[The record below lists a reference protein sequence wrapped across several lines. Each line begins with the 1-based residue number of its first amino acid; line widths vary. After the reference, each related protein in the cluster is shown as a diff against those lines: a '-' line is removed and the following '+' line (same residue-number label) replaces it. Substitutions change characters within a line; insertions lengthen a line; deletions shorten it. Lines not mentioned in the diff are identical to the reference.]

1 MKEIIIVGNG
11 LAGLSA
17 ALEASESGAKVVLVA
32 QTPPERSQ
40 SVMAAGGINAALNT
54 KGQNDSPEQHCEDT
68 LKAGCDLADR
78 EAVRAMTMTAPEL
91 IKKLARLGVIF
102 SRDERGNVNLR
113 YFGGQKKMRTAYA
126 KSAIGKQL
134 MCGLAQQLRKL
145 EARGNI
151 EVKEN
156 CRFLSAVIEQGK
168 CFGGVFENTR
178 TGQLFSLT
186 CDALI
191 LATGGM
197 NGVFG
202 NTTGSILSD
211 GSAIAAVFRQGAKLG
226 NAEMIQY
233 HPTTVDTKG
242 KRMLISEAARGEGG
256 RLFTYRDGRPWYFME
271 EWYPEGGNLM
281 PRDVVSRGIYR
292 VCHELNLGI
301 EHKETVYLDISFL
314 SKKEIEL
321 KLREIDDLCHTYL
334 KLDPSKKCIPVY
346 PGIHYFMGGIYVDRN
361 HESSIE
367 GLFAAGEC
375 ACQYHGANRLGGN
388 STLGAIYGGMV
399 AARNAIL
406 NADSERNA
414 ITATADRIRARNQYA
429 EKEVQR
435 IQSRL
440 NHFSTGNIAPDRM
453 ISEMRLIMNNTMGIE
468 RNETSLK
475 EGIQSINTLISRAA
489 ELSLGQ
495 LRPSEAI
502 VAEDL
507 LVLGKALLCSALER
521 KESRGA
527 HFRRDYPA
535 RNDEAY
541 LRTTVATCFEK
552 DEIQISFKKIGE
564 GTM

>member
-17 ALEASESGAKVVLVA
+17 AIEASESGAKVVLIA
-32 QTPPERSQ
+32 QAPPERSQ
-40 SVMAAGGINAALNT
+40 SVMAAGGINAAINT
-54 KGQNDSPEQHCEDT
+54 KGQDDSPEQHCEDT
-68 LKAGCDLADR
+68 LKAGCDLADQ
-78 EAVRAMTMTAPEL
+78 EAVRAMTMAAPEL
-91 IKKLARLGVIF
+91 IKKLSRLGVVF
-102 SRDERGNVNLR
+102 SRDEKGNVNLR

-145 EARGNI
+145 ETRGNI

-156 CRFLSAVIEQGK
+156 CRFVSAIIEQGK
-168 CFGGVFENTR
+168 CLGGVFENIR

-186 CDALI
+186 GDALI

-202 NTTGSILSD
+202 TTTGSILSD
-211 GSAIAAVFRQGAKLG
+211 GSAIAAVFRQGVKLG

-256 RLFTYRDGRPWYFME
+256 RLFTYKEGKPWYFME
-271 EWYPEGGNLM
+271 DWYPEGGNLM

-292 VCHELNLGI
+292 VCHELDLGI
-301 EHKETVYLDISFL
+301 DHKETVYLDISFL
-314 SKKEIEL
+314 PKKEIEL
-321 KLREIDDLCHTYL
+321 KLREINDLCQTYL
-334 KLDPSKKCIPVY
+334 KLDPSKERIPVY
-346 PGIHYFMGGIYVDRN
+346 PGIHYFMGGIYVDKN

-367 GLFAAGEC
+367 GLYAAGEC

-388 STLGAIYGGMV
+388 STLGAIYGGKT
-399 AARNAIL
+399 AARNAAL
-406 NADSERNA
+406 SSGSARDAVTANAEWIKA
-414 ITATADRIRARNQYA
+414 KNQYA

-435 IQSRL
+435 IQCRL
-440 NHFSTGNIAPDRM
+440 DRFNAGRTAPSQI
-453 ISEMRLIMNNTMGIE
+453 ISEMRETMNRSMGIE
-468 RNETSLK
+468 RNEKELK
-475 EGIQSINTLISRAA
+475 EGIQSINCLIDQAK

-507 LVLGKALLCSALER
+507 LLLGKALLCSALER

-527 HFRRDYPA
+527 HFRRDYPE
-535 RNDEAY
+535 RNDERY